1 MKDRYVIGTLWLLA
15 WLLAIACSPVE
26 RELEQEQ
33 VPVSFSAV
41 VAGDMPATKAVNMAD
56 ETGLKGTG
64 FGVFACYTGLH
75 PYAAS
80 NPTSNFMYNQKVR
93 WDNAA
98 PGRWV
103 YEPVKYWPSG
113 EGEATGTGTGE
124 TPQYVSFFA
133 YAPYS
138 DGTSECIPAFNL
150 FQEQTNPWL
159 LYCLAADV
167 ADQVD
172 LLYAEPLLDQT
183 KPSINSKLEFSF
195 KHALAC
201 VGDEVTITNASSVT
215 LSLKEVVIDYTL
227 TEKARLVLWNNG
239 SANWQPVQ
247 SGTILTTRRVTLLS
261 SSDPSLSLPHTF
273 SGEGVFCI
281 PVEATGYPQKA
292 TIKITYIIS
301 PGGVERTVT
310 SELALKNLL
319 SEGKSTNIDI
329 HLTNN

>member
-1 MKDRYVIGTLWLLA
+1 MKHRYVIGILWLLA

-41 VAGDMPATKAVNMAD
+41 VAGDMPVTKAAGTLENID
-56 ETGLKGTG
+56 NLKDKG
-64 FGVFACYTGLH
+64 FGVFGCYTGLH

-80 NPTSNFMYNQKVR
+80 NPTSNFMYNQKVK
-93 WDNAA
+93 WDDGV
-98 PGRWV
+98 GRWV

-201 VGDEVTITNASSVT
+201 VGDEVTITNASPVT

-247 SGTILTTRRVTLLS
+247 SGTVLTTRRVTLLS
-261 SSDPSLSLPHTF
+261 SGDQSLSLPHTF

-281 PVEATGYPQKA
+281 PVETTGYPQKA